1 MLSYDDGQPMSRSRR
16 FLSGFAVAFGIGL
29 AFLAG
34 WVQLPYYSLGPGPAR
49 EVQPLISVSGHQE
62 FPSQG
67 KLIMTTVRFH
77 TLSALG
83 MLVAWIDPHQAVVSR
98 ETLYPPGETAEQE
111 TQRSLSQ
118 MDQSKIDAADVVLR
132 RLTDYPKDHGDGA
145 LLEFVYPGCPA
156 EGELF
161 AGDVVT
167 SIDGTPVHSG
177 REASNALDA
186 VPVKEPIT
194 FEVHAAGETHD
205 VTITREKCL
214 PDVDDPRVGIN
225 LIDVFPFDVEIA
237 SGDVGGPSAGLMWAL
252 GLYDLMTPGD
262 ATAGLTIAGTGTIDT
277 RGRVGPIGGIEDKVV
292 AAQRA
297 GATVF
302 LVPADDMAE
311 LKGVD
316 TGDMRLISVSTFQ
329 QALDALRGL
338 GGQGIEAVE
347 APASPATG
355 VP

>member
-1 MLSYDDGQPMSRSRR
+1 MSRTRR

-67 KLIMTTVRFH
+67 RLIMTTVRFH

-145 LLEFVYPGCPA
+145 LLEFVVPG
-156 EGELF
+156 
-161 AGDVVT
+161 
-167 SIDGTPVHSG
+167 
-177 REASNALDA
+177 
-186 VPVKEPIT
+186 
-194 FEVHAAGETHD
+194 
-205 VTITREKCL
+205 
-214 PDVDDPRVGIN
+214 
-225 LIDVFPFDVEIA
+225 
-237 SGDVGGPSAGLMWAL
+237 
-252 GLYDLMTPGD
+252 
-262 ATAGLTIAGTGTIDT
+262 
-277 RGRVGPIGGIEDKVV
+277 
-292 AAQRA
+292 
-297 GATVF
+297 
-302 LVPADDMAE
+302 
-311 LKGVD
+311 
-316 TGDMRLISVSTFQ
+316 VSRRRR
-329 QALDALRGL
+329 ALRGRR
-338 GGQGIEAVE
+338 GDVDRRHAGPFGGRGVVGARRGPGQGADHVRGRTR
-347 APASPATG
+347 PARRTTSRSRGRSACRTSTSHASG
-355 VP
+355 ST